1 MSSHPIFYFILLFFV
16 AACEV
21 GVPGV
26 ANRLFGTLEKSG
38 VNVVLISQASSEHT
52 ITFATRQDQAMSAKQ
67 VLHDEFYRE
76 IEANLISDI
85 YVKQPCSI
93 IAAVGDGYVWFLCDV
108 QKNHL
113 GGGNICVHRFL
124 ENHFLPVNSHE
135 EES

>member
-1 MSSHPIFYFILLFFV
+1 M
-16 AACEV
+16 

-52 ITFATRQDQAMSAKQ
+52 ITFATRQDQAMAARQ

-93 IAAVGDGYVWFLCDV
+93 IAAVGDG
-108 QKNHL
+108 
-113 GGGNICVHRFL
+113 
-124 ENHFLPVNSHE
+124 
-135 EES
+135 